1 MRSLRMGVVLCLIAL
16 IFSCYSTRPLQY
28 DVTFDY
34 DVDFN
39 FARVSSYDWLTMP
52 GTSKIDRFN
61 RIRIQSAVAEEL
73 QPKGLKRTSH
83 NPDVLIVMYGGA
95 SKDVNT
101 AVLKIDY
108 DVYDVGRLKL
118 AFYDGQS
125 KEEVW
130 WGETRADLFYNMSA
144 DQLDET
150 IDGAVKRILEHYP
163 PTR

>member
-1 MRSLRMGVVLCLIAL
+1 MRSLRIGVGLCLIAL

-39 FARVSSYDWLTMP
+39 FAKVSSYDWLTMP

-61 RIRIQSAVAEEL
+61 RIRVQSAVAKEL

-83 NPDVLIVMYGGA
+83 NPDVLIVMYGGDF
-95 SKDVNT
+95 KEVNT

-125 KEEVW
+125 KKEVW

-144 DQLDET
+144 DKKDDT
-150 IDGAVKRILEHYP
+150 IDVAVERILEYYP
-163 PTR
+163 PAP